1 MTALFGATAQAL
13 SVAERRSASACGWKR
28 REAMATPALKTVL
41 YQQITPE
48 IVRVAMNRP
57 EARNAQDLQLTYDLN
72 AAFDTATRD
81 DDVKVIILSG
91 EGPHFSSGHDMR
103 GGSGA
108 TRKDFPPVGTW
119 ANFDK
124 PGAEGPMGN
133 EEEIFIGMCRRWR
146 NIPKPMIAEVQGK
159 TIAGGLM
166 LAWICDIIVAS
177 EDAEFRDPVVGWGI
191 PGVEYFA
198 HPWELGHRKAREML
212 YTSDWVSAQ
221 DAYRLGMINQV
232 VPRAELRG
240 YVETMARKIAEKPLF
255 GLKLTKEAINQ
266 TQDAQGQ
273 WNAMQA
279 VFMMHTLAHT
289 HWRELTGQ
297 ALYTGEGASPIPGR
311 AAR

>member
-1 MTALFGATAQAL
+1 MAAMTT
-13 SVAERRSASACGWKR
+13 
-28 REAMATPALKTVL
+28 TDYKTVL
-41 YQQITPE
+41 YQHVTPA
-48 IVRVAMNRP
+48 IVRVTMNRP

-72 AAFDTATRD
+72 AAFDRANQD
-81 DDVKVIILSG
+81 NAVKVIILAG

-103 GGSGA
+103 GGTGA
-108 TRKDFPPVGTW
+108 KRTDFAPVGTW
-119 ANFDK
+119 ANFDL

-133 EEEIFIGMCRRWR
+133 EEEIYLQMCRRWR

-166 LAWICDIIVAS
+166 LAWVCDIIVAS
-177 EDAEFRDPVVGWGI
+177 DDAEFRDLVVGWGI

-212 YTSDWVSAQ
+212 YTGDWLSAQ
-221 DAYRLGMINQV
+221 DAWRLGMVNHV
-232 VPRAELRG
+232 VPRDQLRDFT
-240 YVETMARKIAEKPLF
+240 ETMAKKIAEKPLF

-273 WNAMQA
+273 WTAMQS

-289 HWRELTGQ
+289 HWRELTGRP
-297 ALYTGEGASPIPGR
+297 LFLDDGAPPP
-311 AAR
+311 ARRSE